1 MRESAKDALLKKMG
15 VEGMIGPGG
24 SVYIP
29 IGEFHYSSLKG
40 KLLGLIEVLGLPAVQ
55 EQATKTMLSAILR
68 NWWDDCIGS
77 ANSETSALPPMR
89 LFEGRVMQDGEM
101 PIEAELES
109 A

>member
-24 SVYIP
+24 SVYVP

-40 KLLGLIEVLGLPAVQ
+40 KLLGLIEVLGLPATQ
-55 EQATKTMLSAILR
+55 EQATKGLLNVTLR

-77 ANSETSALPPMR
+77 ANSGTSALPPVR
-89 LFEGRVMQDGEM
+89 LYQGQVMDDGVM
-101 PIEAELES
+101 PEEEIAEA
-109 A
+109 